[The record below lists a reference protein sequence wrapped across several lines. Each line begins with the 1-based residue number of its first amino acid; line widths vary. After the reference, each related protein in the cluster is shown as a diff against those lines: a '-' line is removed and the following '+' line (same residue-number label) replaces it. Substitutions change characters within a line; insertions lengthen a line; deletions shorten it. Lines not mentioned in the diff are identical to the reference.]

1 MTLTFDVVLRA
12 AAIGV
17 AANGLM
23 DLWNLAL
30 LRVAGIKSLDFALL
44 GRWILHMPSGT
55 FVHRPI
61 GKAAPRKGERVVGW
75 AAHYAI
81 GVTFAVGFVVIVSA
95 AWLARPTVL
104 PALAYGVATVVFP
117 YFLMQP
123 ALGLGVAAA
132 KTPHP
137 TRARIK
143 SLVTHAVFGLGLWL
157 GALLLRAV
165 APLP

>member
-1 MTLTFDVVLRA
+1 MTLTLDVVLRA

-17 AANGLM
+17 LANGLM

-30 LRVAGIKSLDFALL
+30 RRFAGVKSLDFALL

-123 ALGLGVAAA
+123 ALARPMHEGTRLGPRLRPGRIAGPLAGTNACATARRLLGV
-132 KTPHP
+132 
-137 TRARIK
+137 
-143 SLVTHAVFGLGLWL
+143 L
-157 GALLLRAV
+157 
-165 APLP
+165 